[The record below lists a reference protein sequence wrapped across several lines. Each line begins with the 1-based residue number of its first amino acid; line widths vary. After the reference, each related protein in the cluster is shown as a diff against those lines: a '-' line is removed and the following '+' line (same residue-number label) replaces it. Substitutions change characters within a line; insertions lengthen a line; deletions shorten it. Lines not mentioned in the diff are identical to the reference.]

1 MRRGLSLLEVVFAIA
16 ALAFFFFA
24 LISLYPTVILS
35 MHQSEHR
42 MAANS
47 CAQEALDHCS
57 AASFGTLV
65 PGTYTPAAPGPLA
78 LFLTNVTLGD
88 QTVLMPE
95 VVIVQGPN
103 PGIQDKLR
111 MLTVNVSW
119 KERNKTITV
128 SRHRRIAKLLR

>member
-1 MRRGLSLLEVVFAIA
+1 
-16 ALAFFFFA
+16 
-24 LISLYPTVILS
+24 
-35 MHQSEHR
+35 
-42 MAANS
+42 
-47 CAQEALDHCS
+47 
-57 AASFGTLV
+57 
-65 PGTYTPAAPGPLA
+65 
-78 LFLTNVTLGD
+78 
-88 QTVLMPE
+88 MPE